1 MVVFLLLP
9 DHGLS
14 RLVEAYRGH
23 GHKAARINPL
33 QPDKPV
39 LDSVPE
45 IDMLKG
51 IIQGP
56 LNTSGGMCKTC
67 RKQAAVPMS
76 RVFVTSV
83 QTLRKFKTSEKHL
96 THMQNKSPTLA

>member
-1 MVVFLLLP
+1 M
-9 DHGLS
+9 
-14 RLVEAYRGH
+14 EAYRGH

-33 QPDKPV
+33 LPDKPV

-56 LNTSGGMCKTC
+56 LNTSGGMWKIC
-67 RKQAAVPMS
+67 RKQRAMPVS

-83 QTLRKFKTSEKHL
+83 QTFRK
-96 THMQNKSPTLA
+96 

>member
-1 MVVFLLLP
+1 MIVFLLLP

-33 QPDKPV
+33 LLDKTV

-56 LNTSGGMCKTC
+56 LNTSGGMCKSC
-67 RKQAAVPMS
+67 RKQTALPMI
-76 RVFVTSV
+76 RVFV
-83 QTLRKFKTSEKHL
+83 H
-96 THMQNKSPTLA
+96 

>member
-1 MVVFLLLP
+1 MLP

-33 QPDKPV
+33 QPDRPV

-56 LNTSGGMCKTC
+56 LNTSGGMCKNT
-67 RKQAAVPMS
+67 RKAERCSNEQGAWNKCANV
-76 RVFVTSV
+76 
-83 QTLRKFKTSEKHL
+83 KKTNKHL
-96 THMQNKSPTLA
+96 THMQKKTLHFGPTSVNK

>member
-33 QPDKPV
+33 LPDKPV

-45 IDMLKG
+45 IDMLNG

-56 LNTSGGMCKTC
+56 LNTSGGMCKSGK
-67 RKQAAVPMS
+67 KQTAVAMI
-76 RVFVTSV
+76 RVSVTSV
-83 QTLRKFKTSEKHL
+83 KL
-96 THMQNKSPTLA
+96 